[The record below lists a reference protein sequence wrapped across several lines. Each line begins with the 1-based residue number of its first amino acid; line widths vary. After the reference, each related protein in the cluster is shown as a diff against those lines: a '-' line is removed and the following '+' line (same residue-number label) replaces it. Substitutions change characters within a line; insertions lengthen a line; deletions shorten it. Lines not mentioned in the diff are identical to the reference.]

1 MEFDID
7 TSQFFHLKNND
18 NNKGALIKLDNLFS
32 DSIKSFRFEDF
43 ENITIKIRQILFK
56 KGKNLISLIGEIIE
70 NNQTIYSLYKK
81 EYIYIYLQDK
91 DKIQKIKEK
100 LFKND
105 LYITLSINKILFY
118 PIKLRIYDPYLIIF
132 IQTMIELYLS
142 FFQKNKINQNSTIL
156 IKGETKDEEKLYNI
170 FLSFLGY
177 NSVYLFEEIKNDF
190 SNFQF
195 DNILDFTNTM
205 LEGEQKI
212 LTFNLLNQNGIYNSI
227 TYDIIQNDNIQMIP
241 NDFYILFQKNIS
253 LNLTNLN
260 SKIENF
266 VNHGKLNNIIS
277 DFLEKINISFLK
289 EKLKDIQIGNYTEIN
304 ENQNYNENYLS
315 LFNLI

>member
-32 DSIKSFRFEDF
+32 DSIKSFQFEDF

-56 KGKNLISLIGEIIE
+56 KGKSLISLIGEIIE

-170 FLSFLGY
+170 FLSLLGY

-253 LNLTNLN
+253 LNFTNLN

>member
-18 NNKGALIKLDNLFS
+18 NNKGTLIKLDNLFS
-32 DSIKSFRFEDF
+32 NSIKSFQFEDF

-81 EYIYIYLQDK
+81 EYIYIYLKDK

-177 NSVYLFEEIKNDF
+177 NSIYLFEEIKNDF

-205 LEGEQKI
+205 LEGEKKI

>member
-32 DSIKSFRFEDF
+32 DSIKSFQFEDF

-56 KGKNLISLIGEIIE
+56 KGKSLISLIGEIIE

-81 EYIYIYLQDK
+81 EYIYIYLQEK

-170 FLSFLGY
+170 FLSLLGY

-253 LNLTNLN
+253 LNFTNLN

>member
-56 KGKNLISLIGEIIE
+56 KGKSLISLIGEIIE

-81 EYIYIYLQDK
+81 EYIYIYLQEK

-170 FLSFLGY
+170 FLSLLGY

-195 DNILDFTNTM
+195 DNILDITNTM

-253 LNLTNLN
+253 LNFTNLN

>member
-32 DSIKSFRFEDF
+32 DSIKSFQFEDF

-56 KGKNLISLIGEIIE
+56 KGKSLISLIGEIIE

-81 EYIYIYLQDK
+81 EYIYIYLQEK

-170 FLSFLGY
+170 FLSLLGY

-227 TYDIIQNDNIQMIP
+227 SYDIIQNDNIQMIP

-253 LNLTNLN
+253 LNFTNLN

-277 DFLEKINISFLK
+277 DFLENINISFLK

>member
-32 DSIKSFRFEDF
+32 DSIKSFQFEDF

-56 KGKNLISLIGEIIE
+56 KGKSLISLIGEIIE

-195 DNILDFTNTM
+195 DNILDITNTM

-253 LNLTNLN
+253 LNFTNLN

>member
-56 KGKNLISLIGEIIE
+56 KGKSLISLIGEIIE

-170 FLSFLGY
+170 FLSLLGY

-227 TYDIIQNDNIQMIP
+227 SYDIIQNDNIQMIP

-253 LNLTNLN
+253 LNFTNLN

-289 EKLKDIQIGNYTEIN
+289 EKLKDTQIGNYTEIN

>member
-32 DSIKSFRFEDF
+32 DSIKSFQFEDF

-56 KGKNLISLIGEIIE
+56 KGKSLISLIGEIIE

-170 FLSFLGY
+170 FLSLLGY

-195 DNILDFTNTM
+195 DNILDITNTM

-253 LNLTNLN
+253 LNFTNLN

>member
-56 KGKNLISLIGEIIE
+56 KGKSLISLIGEIIE

-170 FLSFLGY
+170 FLSLLGY

-289 EKLKDIQIGNYTEIN
+289 EKLKDTQIGNYTEIN

>member
-56 KGKNLISLIGEIIE
+56 KGKSLISLIGEIIE

-81 EYIYIYLQDK
+81 EYIYIYLQEK

-170 FLSFLGY
+170 FLSLLGY

-227 TYDIIQNDNIQMIP
+227 SYDIIQNDNIQMIP

>member
-56 KGKNLISLIGEIIE
+56 KGKSLISLIGEIIE

-81 EYIYIYLQDK
+81 EYIYIYLQEK

-195 DNILDFTNTM
+195 DNILDITNTM

-253 LNLTNLN
+253 LNFTNLN

>member
-32 DSIKSFRFEDF
+32 DSIKSFQFEDF

-56 KGKNLISLIGEIIE
+56 KGKSLISLIGEIIE

-170 FLSFLGY
+170 FLSLLGY

-195 DNILDFTNTM
+195 DNILDITNTM

-227 TYDIIQNDNIQMIP
+227 SYDIIQNDNIQMIP

-253 LNLTNLN
+253 LNFTNLN

>member
-32 DSIKSFRFEDF
+32 DSIKSFQFEDF

-56 KGKNLISLIGEIIE
+56 KGKSLISLIGEIIE

-170 FLSFLGY
+170 FLSLLGY

-227 TYDIIQNDNIQMIP
+227 SYDIIQNDNIQMIP

-253 LNLTNLN
+253 LNFTNLN

>member
-56 KGKNLISLIGEIIE
+56 KGKSLISLIGEIIE

-253 LNLTNLN
+253 LNFTNLN

>member
-170 FLSFLGY
+170 FLSLLGY

-205 LEGEQKI
+205 LEGEKKI

>member
-32 DSIKSFRFEDF
+32 DSIKSFQFEDF

-81 EYIYIYLQDK
+81 EYIYIYLQEK

-156 IKGETKDEEKLYNI
+156 IKGETKDKEKLYNI
-170 FLSFLGY
+170 FLSLLGY

-195 DNILDFTNTM
+195 DNILDITNTM

-227 TYDIIQNDNIQMIP
+227 SYDIIQNDNIQNIP
-241 NDFYILFQKNIS
+241 NNFYILYQKNIS
-253 LNLTNLN
+253 LNFTNLN

>member
-253 LNLTNLN
+253 LNFTNLN